1 VVTIQL
7 MLKEIRRRGLSQ
19 EQIGQKVGVS
29 QAAISRLMSGAT
41 QCNYSQGL
49 KIKQL
54 YETFIPAEKW
64 TEDKAKAKIE
74 DLKRALVVAQGN
86 FEESQAHAQQLEK
99 RINAMKGRRCWLCRI
114 RFFFKG

>member
-1 VVTIQL
+1 

-54 YETFIPAEKW
+54 YETYIPAEKW

-86 FEESQAHAQQLEK
+86 FDEAQACVQRLEK
-99 RINAMKGRRCWLCRI
+99 VINAMKGRRCWLCRVK
-114 RFFFKG
+114 FFFKG

>member
-1 VVTIQL
+1 MATIPQ

-54 YETFIPAEKW
+54 YETYIPAEKW
-64 TEDKAKAKIE
+64 TEDKAKAKID

-86 FEESQAHAQQLEK
+86 FDEAQACIQRLEK
-99 RINAMKGRRCWLCRI
+99 TIYSMKARRCWLCRV
-114 RFFFKG
+114 RLFFRG